1 VIVLRQSAQIHRKS
15 ELPARLLRRSAIPA
29 FNQGSDPDPIAIGDF
44 VMRTAIIAT
53 SFLLALAA
61 PLAAMAEPASCGV
74 PQGYGTSNP
83 HTFNRS
89 TCGFGNGSY
98 SGVATPSSG
107 VGGGQPQGFGTSNPY
122 IPNSGSPHLGSATAS

>member
-1 VIVLRQSAQIHRKS
+1 
-15 ELPARLLRRSAIPA
+15 
-29 FNQGSDPDPIAIGDF
+29 
-44 VMRTAIIAT
+44 MRTAIIAV

-61 PLAAMAEPASCGV
+61 PLAAIAEPATSCGV

-89 TCGFGNGSY
+89 TCGFGDSSY
-98 SGVATPSSG
+98 SSVATPSSS

>member
-1 VIVLRQSAQIHRKS
+1 
-15 ELPARLLRRSAIPA
+15 
-29 FNQGSDPDPIAIGDF
+29 
-44 VMRTAIIAT
+44 MRTAIIAA

-61 PLAAMAEPASCGV
+61 PLAAIAEPAGSCGV

-89 TCGFGNGSY
+89 TCGFGNARY
-98 SGVATPSSG
+98 SGTSTPSNA

-122 IPNSGSPHLGSATAS
+122 IPNSGSPHLGSATEG

>member
-1 VIVLRQSAQIHRKS
+1 
-15 ELPARLLRRSAIPA
+15 
-29 FNQGSDPDPIAIGDF
+29 
-44 VMRTAIIAT
+44 MRTAIIAA
-53 SFLLALAA
+53 SLLLALAA
-61 PLAAMAEPASCGV
+61 PLAANAEPATSCGV

-89 TCGFGNGSY
+89 TCGFGDSSY
-98 SGVATPSSG
+98 SSVATPSSSYG